1 MSSCLWFSYRACS
14 KGIHQHNS
22 RCAFRIEDQTQST
35 NEELKMKDLKEPQ
48 DSSAAGGTTHAP
60 PPAEPLPTHNTYEE
74 EEQTKEEDVEDEDL
88 KAPVELKMEFLR
100 AVKEKDFQQAT
111 KLCQTILVYE
121 PDNPVASEFLLLI
134 QKKLLEEQ
142 EAEQSS
148 DEDEEEEDEDSN
160 DEDDKDDNSDSDEES
175 FCNSSCSSSSCS
187 SSSSDDDEDKN
198 QVNRHKPC
206 PPSHISP

>member
-1 MSSCLWFSYRACS
+1 
-14 KGIHQHNS
+14 
-22 RCAFRIEDQTQST
+22 
-35 NEELKMKDLKEPQ
+35 
-48 DSSAAGGTTHAP
+48 
-60 PPAEPLPTHNTYEE
+60 LPTQNTYEE
-74 EEQTKEEDVEDEDL
+74 EEQTEEEDAEDEDL

-100 AVKEKDFQQAT
+100 AVKEKDFQLAS

-134 QKKLLEEQ
+134 QKKLLEGDSRLTSNTNTRAAHPRLYTEFESCLLPL

-148 DEDEEEEDEDSN
+148 DEDEADDDSD
-160 DEDDKDDNSDSDEES
+160 DEDDEDDDSDSDEES

-187 SSSSDDDEDKN
+187 SSSSSDDEEEK